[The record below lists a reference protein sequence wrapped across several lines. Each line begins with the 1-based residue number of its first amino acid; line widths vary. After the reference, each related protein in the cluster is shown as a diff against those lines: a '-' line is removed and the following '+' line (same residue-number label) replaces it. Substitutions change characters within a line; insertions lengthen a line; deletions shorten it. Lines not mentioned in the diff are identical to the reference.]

1 MEFIEQYK
9 PWIGEEESRE
19 VNNYLRGGGY
29 LTEFRKT
36 KEFADAL
43 RDFTGAKYCSIV
55 ANGTVSL
62 TAACLALGIDK
73 REDEVIVPDY
83 TMIAS
88 ANAVVM
94 AGSTPVF
101 ADVEPGT
108 MCLSLESLMRQV
120 TARTRAIMLVSING
134 RYPDQ
139 LHEILDFCSHRKIA
153 VIEDAAQSLGSFHQG
168 RHVGLYGDIGSFS
181 FSMPKIITTG
191 QGGALVTNREDV
203 YRRIE
208 LIKNFGRESAGID
221 KHIAYGVNFKFTDLQ
236 AVIGLEQLKKIQ
248 ERIQRKK
255 ANYSRLREG
264 LKGNPVAFF
273 ATSEDVVPWFND
285 ILVEDPIGLQNHLKQ
300 LKIGSRPFYPTI
312 HTQAPYH
319 QAGEF
324 PHATYLSTH
333 GLWLPSY
340 PQLSISDMDRIV
352 EGVASY
358 YR

>member
-9 PWIGEEESRE
+9 PWFGPEESKE
-19 VNNYLRGGGY
+19 VDNYLKGGGY

-62 TAACLALGIDK
+62 TAACLALDIDK

-94 AGSTPVF
+94 AGATPVF
-101 ADVEPGT
+101 ADVEPET
-108 MCLSLESLMRQV
+108 MCISYESLKLAV
-120 TARTRAIMLVSING
+120 TKRTRAVMLVSING

-139 LHEILDFCSHRKIA
+139 LKEILDFCTERRIA
-153 VIEDAAQSLGSFHQG
+153 VIEDAAQSLGSFYQG
-168 RHVGLYGDIGSFS
+168 KHVGLFGDVGSFS

-191 QGGALVTNREDV
+191 QGGALVTNREDIF
-203 YRRIE
+203 RKIE
-208 LIKNFGRESAGID
+208 LIKNFGRESAGVD

-236 AVIGLEQLKKIQ
+236 AVIGLEQLKKIH
-248 ERIQRKK
+248 ERIQLKK
-255 ANYSRLREG
+255 ANYNRLRDG
-264 LKGNPVAFF
+264 LKGLPVTFF
-273 ATSEDVVPWFND
+273 STGADVVPWFND
-285 ILVEDPIGLQNHLKQ
+285 ILVDDPNRLHSHLKE
-300 LKIGSRPFYPTI
+300 LKIGSRPFYPAI

-319 QAGEF
+319 QAGGF
-324 PHATYLSTH
+324 AHAEYLSAH

-340 PQLSISDMDRIV
+340 PQLSVNELERIID
-352 EGVASY
+352 GVSGF